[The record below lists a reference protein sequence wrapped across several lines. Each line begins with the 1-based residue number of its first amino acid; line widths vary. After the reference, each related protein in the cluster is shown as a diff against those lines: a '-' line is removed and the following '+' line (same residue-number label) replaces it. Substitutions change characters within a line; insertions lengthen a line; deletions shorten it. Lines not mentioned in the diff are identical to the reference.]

1 MRCVCGVRKLQWIT
15 NTVLAI
21 VRTLVMKVKR
31 INRATSGTVAE
42 VGGRI
47 FETSSRNTISASRID
62 IDIIIF
68 SLASAG
74 R

>member
-1 MRCVCGVRKLQWIT
+1 MNNET
-15 NTVLAI
+15 
-21 VRTLVMKVKR
+21 R
-31 INRATSGTVAE
+31 IYRIKYAKKHRL
-42 VGGRI
+42 RI
-47 FETSSRNTISASRID
+47 FDTSNKNTISASKME